1 MPLSNVIVEPPLLRE
16 LAGSIYSLIT
26 RGVPLS
32 WSADPEHECLV
43 QYGVA
48 RFIDTNEGDIRV
60 EEPLALI
67 GILRH
72 LEEMSHTIERDIKAH
87 FQVNRG
93 LWFEEAVLL
102 TVTRLLEKSATLSNV
117 FEFHGDTPEWAH
129 SSVRIVTRPPHADT
143 SPFSISAPFDP
154 TSIVACSAK
163 DPEAVAH
170 WLREGQ
176 GAWCIPAVGM
186 GPDLI
191 AHLELEGGKQL
202 VLFIQAKC
210 RSSGNS
216 ETTTADVTVKAIKS
230 LIPEFFFSSL
240 VRCRL
245 ISSYIFIDF
254 LCL

>member
-1 MPLSNVIVEPPLLRE
+1 MAIKRSWTEKTIVLRLTFPLLTGQSLTMASLLFYWMPLSNVIVEPPLLRE

-93 LWFEEAVLL
+93 LWF
-102 TVTRLLEKSATLSNV
+102 
-117 FEFHGDTPEWAH
+117 
-129 SSVRIVTRPPHADT
+129 
-143 SPFSISAPFDP
+143 
-154 TSIVACSAK
+154 
-163 DPEAVAH
+163 
-170 WLREGQ
+170 
-176 GAWCIPAVGM
+176 
-186 GPDLI
+186 
-191 AHLELEGGKQL
+191 
-202 VLFIQAKC
+202 
-210 RSSGNS
+210 
-216 ETTTADVTVKAIKS
+216 
-230 LIPEFFFSSL
+230 
-240 VRCRL
+240 
-245 ISSYIFIDF
+245 
-254 LCL
+254 